1 LIYEQ
6 ALGITKSDNG
16 DRKTDFDISKYREN
30 MSLECPLRDG
40 QIADWELLEK
50 IWEHAMNRYMK
61 VDIKES
67 PVLIAEK
74 PQNPPAARQQYVSS
88 VY

>member
-1 LIYEQ
+1 
-6 ALGITKSDNG
+6 
-16 DRKTDFDISKYREN
+16 
-30 MSLECPLRDG
+30 MSLECPIRDG
-40 QIADWELLEK
+40 QIADWELLER

-74 PQNPPAARQQYVSS
+74 PQNPPAARQQ
-88 VY
+88 